1 MKGKLWLKHDEKGL
15 PVWHKVRYIAKGFLV
30 IYGQGYNK
38 TTSPTMCTESFWT
51 ILHVGTSKGW
61 SVHQVDVK
69 TAFLYGI
76 LPEDMTVYME
86 QPEGFAEG
94 YPADEWVWEL

>member
-1 MKGKLWLKHDEKGL
+1 MDRATTKLLHL
-15 PVWHKVRYIAKGFLV
+15 LCAQSH
-30 IYGQGYNK
+30 
-38 TTSPTMCTESFWT
+38 SES

-76 LPEDMTVYME
+76 LPEDKTVYME